1 MIGKIYGIKKTP
13 QVHSARK
20 KGRKKSMCKEK
31 KKLFLMVALQ
41 QVHMEEML
49 ESNHSVASTK

>member
-20 KGRKKSMCKEK
+20 KGRKKSMCEEN
-31 KKLFLMVALQ
+31 KKLFLIVAC
-41 QVHMEEML
+41 
-49 ESNHSVASTK
+49 NKYTWRK